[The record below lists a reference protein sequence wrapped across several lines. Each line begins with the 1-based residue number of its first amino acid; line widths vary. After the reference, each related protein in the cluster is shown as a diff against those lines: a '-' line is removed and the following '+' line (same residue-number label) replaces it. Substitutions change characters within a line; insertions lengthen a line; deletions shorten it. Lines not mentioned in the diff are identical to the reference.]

1 MGGVYSALCPD
12 WVLYSVCTGNVPGVQ
27 EEIFTR
33 PGSDLL
39 LPIRRHLTLNHT
51 DRYKCDGIEW
61 KFIDPPRHDGTRI
74 FKHSACKLP
83 NKENHLFPNISL
95 SENGSLIISN
105 VTRENDGIYSVDI
118 SNSGGDLIQRDN
130 YTVHVEVPVSVPV
143 LNVSCLRNGSA
154 EISCTVEAGTKPNI
168 SLSVIGGFQE
178 NYSASANKITAIVR
192 SPGPWNVT
200 CSVKNG
206 VSQMEGKRAEVTCPV
221 PLSGIA
227 VNPTC
232 LLNGSAIAVCSVK
245 GSDPRYSWRFNG
257 KNVSLHSRV
266 ILPPPVSGNL
276 CCNVT
281 NQINTI
287 SESINVSCAV
297 PVSDPVLVI
306 RCFQNGSA
314 EISCRVEEGTD
325 ISIYLTVSEESKV
338 YNVTGSERT
347 VHVIVPIVSPPNSW
361 NINCLVKN
369 QISQRSTNQTR
380 DACEVREDV

>member
-1 MGGVYSALCPD
+1 
-12 WVLYSVCTGNVPGVQ
+12 NVPGVQ

-33 PGSDLL
+33 LGADLL
-39 LPIRRHLTLNHT
+39 LPIRRHLTLNRT
-51 DRYKCDGIEW
+51 DISKCDGLEW
-61 KFIDPPRHDGTRI
+61 KFIDPPRHDDTRI
-74 FKHSACKLP
+74 FKHIACKLP

-105 VTRENDGIYSVDI
+105 VTPKNDGIYIVTIYNTTGDI
-118 SNSGGDLIQRDN
+118 IQIDY

-154 EISCTVEAGTKPNI
+154 EISCRVEAGTKPNI
-168 SLSVIGGFQE
+168 SLSVIGGSQE
-178 NYSASANKITAIVR
+178 NYSASANNITAIVG

-206 VSQMEGKRAEVTCPV
+206 VSQSEGKRAEVTCPV
-221 PLSGIA
+221 PLSAIA
-227 VNPTC
+227 VNSNC

-245 GSDPRYSWRFNG
+245 GSDPRYSWQFNG
-257 KNVSLHSRV
+257 NIVSLHSQV
-266 ILPPPVSGNL
+266 ILLPPVSGTL
-276 CCNVT
+276 RCDVT
-281 NQINTI
+281 NKINTI

-297 PVSDPVLVI
+297 PVSDPVLDI

-325 ISIYLTVSEESKV
+325 ISIYLTVSEKSEV

-361 NINCLVKN
+361 NISCLVKN

-380 DACEVREDV
+380 DACEGESFNSV